1 MSWSTRRIFDAHTIS
16 YYKSV
21 TDCSFAVRSKRMNS
35 RKRNQ
40 REAPSISG
48 AWKRAK
54 KYGWN
59 CNGVPW
65 QDVGSS
71 PTRSPTPRIFSRAR
85 CQFRGVAFDCLRPK
99 TIYCKLPST
108 QPNTATSAPGLRLHT
123 DVDRIVRAQAI
134 DWDRLLALT
143 ASLKVKTATYFSL
156 EIPRQICGTPI
167 PADVCDHL
175 APPKLQRDQIVRFL
189 RRAGLFHPNQPKFG
203 RLGYMVFTSLLYDD
217 WKGWRQAIVP
227 RRQWMRER
235 YGEHAAWQ
243 LPWLHARRIAN
254 LLFRRLST

>member
-1 MSWSTRRIFDAHTIS
+1 MSLGLQPDQEPDAA
-16 YYKSV
+16 
-21 TDCSFAVRSKRMNS
+21 DLL
-35 RKRNQ
+35 
-40 REAPSISG
+40 
-48 AWKRAK
+48 
-54 KYGWN
+54 
-59 CNGVPW
+59 
-65 QDVGSS
+65 
-71 PTRSPTPRIFSRAR
+71 TRSLPIQGSRVRLLAPEDNLL
-85 CQFRGVAFDCLRPK
+85 QVALHTAKHSYLR
-99 TIYCKLPST
+99 
-108 QPNTATSAPGLRLHT
+108 APGLRLHT

-143 ASLKVKTATYFSL
+143 ASLKVNTATYFSL